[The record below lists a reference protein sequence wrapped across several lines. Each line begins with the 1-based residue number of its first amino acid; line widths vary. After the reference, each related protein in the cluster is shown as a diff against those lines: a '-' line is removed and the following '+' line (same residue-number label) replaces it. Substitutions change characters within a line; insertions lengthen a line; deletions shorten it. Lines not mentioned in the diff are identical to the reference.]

1 MSSFAGY
8 LSVVTGS
15 SQRRNSPMSPVRLV
29 PALVITVVA
38 AVSAQEPTP
47 RPPTTTPPASATP
60 PIAAETPVSDSLR
73 SDAEIREVVMRHA
86 ASVRQCYEQEG
97 LRRNA
102 TLHGTLELEIVILP
116 VGRVSA
122 ATVRKSAM
130 RGEGAREVAECI
142 EAAARNWRFT
152 RGPFATDVILLPF
165 TLIPKTASLRSRDNH
180 T

>member
-15 SQRRNSPMSPVRLV
+15 SQRRNSPMSSVRLV

-38 AVSAQEPTP
+38 AASAQQPVP
-47 RPPTTTPPASATP
+47 QPPTTPPAGVAP
-60 PIAAETPVSDSLR
+60 AIAAETPASDSLR

-165 TLIPKTASLRSRDNH
+165 TLIPKTASLRSPDNH

>member
-1 MSSFAGY
+1 MTV
-8 LSVVTGS
+8 LSLPG
-15 SQRRNSPMSPVRLV
+15 
-29 PALVITVVA
+29 A
-38 AVSAQEPTP
+38 AASAQEPAP
-47 RPPTTTPPASATP
+47 RPPAMTPPANVTQPAVAPPVAT
-60 PIAAETPVSDSLR
+60 DSLR

-97 LRRNA
+97 LRRNSA
-102 TLHGTLELEIVILP
+102 LHGTLELEITILP

-122 ATVRKSAM
+122 ATVKKSAM

-165 TLIPKTASLRSRDNH
+165 TLIPKTAALRSPGNQ

>member
-1 MSSFAGY
+1 MTR
-8 LSVVTGS
+8 VH
-15 SQRRNSPMSPVRLV
+15 LV
-29 PALVITVVA
+29 PALATTLLFLLGA
-38 AVSAQEPTP
+38 ATSAQVSAP
-47 RPPTTTPPASATP
+47 RPPASAPSANDTQP
-60 PIAAETPVSDSLR
+60 AVTAPLMTDSLR

-86 ASVRQCYEQEG
+86 ASVRRCYEQEG

-102 TLHGTLELEIVILP
+102 TLHGTLELEITILP

-122 ATVRKSAM
+122 ATVKKSAM

-165 TLIPKTASLRSRDNH
+165 TLIPKTAALRSPDNP